1 MAQADWMIP
10 RPSLAAQAQLEYS
23 LRVLQTEGP
32 NERDKVLS
40 LAADLMR
47 QNMHYKTL
55 LNQAIAHITQLEVEA
70 ALRDRTPAQPGTC
83 EVAIDS

>member
-23 LRVLQTEGP
+23 LRVLQAEGP
-32 NERDKVLS
+32 AECDKVLS
-40 LAADLMR
+40 IAADLMR

-55 LNQAIAHITQLEVEA
+55 LNQAIAHITQLEALA
-70 ALRDRTPAQPGTC
+70 ALHDRTPALS
-83 EVAIDS
+83 DSCKAAVDS